1 MGTQSFGRWP
11 TSTRFSMVSL
21 CLAGLG
27 WLTWSADAQEEKKKG
42 PIQLN
47 KRQKL
52 DAAAKLL
59 EGLAVQDKDLIHEG
73 SVVLTELTKAD
84 VWRSLKDAEY
94 REHTQAFRT
103 AIKRLDEAAQE
114 SRFDAAQLEW
124 LAANKSCFDCHSHIR
139 AMKTKSAN

>member
-1 MGTQSFGRWP
+1 M
-11 TSTRFSMVSL
+11 
-21 CLAGLG
+21 
-27 WLTWSADAQEEKKKG
+27 WSADAQEEEKKKG

-47 KRQKL
+47 MRQKL

-73 SVVLTELTKAD
+73 SAVLTELTRAD

-124 LAANKSCFDCHSHIR
+124 LAANKSCFDCHSHLR